1 MTDTANALAPFTLT
15 GKVALV
21 TGAAQGLGRSIAEL
35 FLDVGASVVVADL
48 NGDAAKAAAEELA
61 ERGPTLGVAMDVSDE
76 AAVQAGFA
84 AATERFGGVDV
95 LVNNAAYRGK
105 ANTMDMSVA
114 EWDIMHAVCTRGSFL
129 CLREAVKQMRG
140 RGGGSVVNISS
151 MSAQHPTIFPN
162 MHYDSA
168 KAGVDAITRLAAVE
182 FAKDGIRVN
191 SVLPG
196 GMATPGPDKM
206 RAAQAAGGAVI
217 AGPALI
223 PGRNLLGRVAQPIEM
238 ARAVLFLASDA
249 ASYITGAE
257 LLVDAGFTKG

>member
-1 MTDTANALAPFTLT
+1 MAIDYASLECFALPN
-15 GKVALV
+15 KVALI
-21 TGAAQGLGRSIAEL
+21 TGAAQGLGKSIATL
-35 FLDVGASVVVADL
+35 FLKAGASVVITDL
-48 NGDAAKAAAEELA
+48 NGEAAKATAAELA
-61 ERGPTLGVAMDVSDE
+61 TLGPTLGVAMDVSDE

-84 AATERFGGVDV
+84 KAVETFGGIDV
-95 LVNNAAYRGK
+95 LVNNAAYRNK
-105 ANTMDMSVA
+105 ASTMEMSVA
-114 EWDIMHAVCTRGSFL
+114 EWDIMHAVCTRGTFL

-140 RGGGSVVNISS
+140 RGGGSIVNISS

-168 KAGVDAITRLAAVE
+168 KAGVDAITRLGAVE
-182 FAKDGIRVN
+182 FGREGIRIN

-206 RAAQAAGGAVI
+206 RAAALSGGPKI
-217 AGPALI
+217 EGPATL
-223 PGRNLLGRVAQPIEM
+223 PGRNILGRVADPIEM

-249 ASYITGAE
+249 ASYITGVE